1 MIKSKKNFKG
11 LMILFNLTILLI
23 FTLGLEVSALEKV
36 SLDKSSN
43 EFRIIAKDDKRGL
56 FRKPIIVPDGPNLA
70 YVEMEAFIYML

>member
-11 LMILFNLTILLI
+11 LMILFILTILLI
-23 FTLGLEVSALEKV
+23 FTLGLEVSSLEKV

-70 YVEMEAFIYML
+70 YGEREDFY